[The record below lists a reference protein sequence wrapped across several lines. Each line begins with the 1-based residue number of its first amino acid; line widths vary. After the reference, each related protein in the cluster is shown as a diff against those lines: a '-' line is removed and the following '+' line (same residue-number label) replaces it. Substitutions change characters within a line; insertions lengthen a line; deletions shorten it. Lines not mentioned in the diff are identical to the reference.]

1 MELKKT
7 VDEDEEYGD
16 EEEEDEEDEE
26 EEEDDV
32 DFEYG
37 KRLEREAEEY
47 RASPEGRAEWQEWS
61 EKSNQAIR
69 NMIGEG
75 PSSASE
81 KV

>member
-1 MELKKT
+1 MERKKT

-16 EEEEDEEDEE
+16 EEDEEDEDEEDGDEG
-26 EEEDDV
+26 
-32 DFEYG
+32 YG

-47 RASPEGRAEWQEWS
+47 RASPEGRAELQELIA
-61 EKSNQAIR
+61 KSNQAIR